1 MFGLFHVL
9 QLVCGQDLRSFVSK
23 TYVRMWGTLACASE
37 SHENIRPSLSF
48 GHLPRNGENYAG
60 CWSPVYFGNLDFW
73 LRRRCSRSA

>member
-23 TYVRMWGTLACASE
+23 TYVRVWGTLACASE

-48 GHLPRNGENYAG
+48 GLSRPQQEHFLRSLPTAQHLVAL
-60 CWSPVYFGNLDFW
+60 FH
-73 LRRRCSRSA
+73 RSLPP